1 MENKEIKKNF
11 FNKIE
16 KLENKIIY
24 HTKIFSMI
32 NNFEAKP
39 KKGKFWLCLRN
50 VFNSKKHESFHLFS
64 LKENDKF
71 LGIFYGFINLS
82 KPFIINYSEKGTKK
96 TVRLKKI
103 FYTEFRFKKGSV
115 FCYLRSLYIFT
126 KNANKNKVFYKSLL
140 ERTLKIEKEIH
151 KFYGKK
157 YESNRG
163 ILNWI
168 QKNQK

>member
-1 MENKEIKKNF
+1 MERKEIKKNF

-16 KLENKIIY
+16 QSENKIIY

-39 KKGKFWLCLRN
+39 KKGKFWLCLRS
-50 VFNSKKHESFHLFS
+50 VFNSKKYESFHLFS
-64 LKENDKF
+64 IKENDRF

-126 KNANKNKVFYKSLL
+126 KNANKNKIFYKSLL

-151 KFYGKK
+151 RFYGKK
-157 YESNRG
+157 YEINRG

-168 QKNQK
+168 KKNQK

>member
-1 MENKEIKKNF
+1 
-11 FNKIE
+11 
-16 KLENKIIY
+16 
-24 HTKIFSMI
+24 
-32 NNFEAKP
+32 
-39 KKGKFWLCLRN
+39 
-50 VFNSKKHESFHLFS
+50 
-64 LKENDKF
+64 
-71 LGIFYGFINLS
+71 
-82 KPFIINYSEKGTKK
+82 EKGTKK

-157 YESNRG
+157 YESNKG

-168 QKNQK
+168 KKNQ